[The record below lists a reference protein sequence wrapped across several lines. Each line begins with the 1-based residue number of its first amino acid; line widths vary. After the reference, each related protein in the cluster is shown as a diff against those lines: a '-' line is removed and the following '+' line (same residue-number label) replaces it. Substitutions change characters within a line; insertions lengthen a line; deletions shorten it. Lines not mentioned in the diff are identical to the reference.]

1 MTTAPAAT
9 IPTID
14 VSALATGLSYDTPE
28 ARAVGELIDNVCQN
42 IGFLLVKNHGVSA
55 RTKANF
61 LAKMKEFFDEPLEK
75 KNSIAIGKSAHH
87 RGYVGIGMEDLEGA
101 LANQELDKTYGAG
114 DVKESIDS
122 GTEDGP
128 DHPEVKAG
136 TPLHGPNQL
145 PDWIP
150 GFREAWQQ
158 YFDEC
163 YETVRRVQRGLAI
176 ALRLDPNFFENQPG
190 YPLLN
195 LRMLHYPP
203 ESRVNTEDGRIGCG
217 AHTDYG
223 TITVLADDGV
233 GGLQVKP
240 REGDWIDI
248 SIPDDC
254 LVVNL
259 ADLLAIWTNDRY
271 VSNPHRVMNPANMH
285 RYSIPLFVT
294 PPYNLTISAI
304 ESCIAPGEKPK
315 YEPMV
320 SGRYLQ
326 SRFDGTHTYRNELMD
341 GEGH

>member
-1 MTTAPAAT
+1 MSTAPAAP

-14 VSALATGLSYDTPE
+14 LSSLATGLSYDTPE
-28 ARAVGELIDNVCQN
+28 AQAVGALIDSVCQN
-42 IGFLLVKNHGVSA
+42 IGFLLVTNHGVSA

-87 RGYVGIGMEDLEGA
+87 RGYVGMGMEDLEGA
-101 LANQELDKTYGAG
+101 LANQELGKTYGAG

-176 ALRLDPNFFENQPG
+176 ALKLDPNFFEDQPG
-190 YPLLN
+190 FPLLN

-217 AHTDYG
+217 AQTDYG

-248 SIPDDC
+248 SIPGDC

-271 VSNPHRVMNPANMH
+271 VSNPHRVMNPVNTH

-304 ESCIAPGEKPK
+304 ESCLAPGEKPK

-320 SGRYLQ
+320 SGKYLQ

-341 GEGH
+341 GEEA

>member
-1 MTTAPAAT
+1 MSGTKTS

-14 VSALATGLSYDTPE
+14 LSSLATGKSYDTPE
-28 ARAVGELIDNVCQN
+28 AHAVAALIDETCQN
-42 IGFLLVKNHGVSA
+42 IGFLLVTNHGV
-55 RTKANF
+55 REETKAAL
-61 LAKMKEFFDEPLEK
+61 LAKMKEFFAEPAEK
-75 KNSIAIGKSAHH
+75 KNQIAIGKSPHH
-87 RGYVGIGMEDLEGA
+87 RGYVGIGMENLEGA
-101 LANQELDKTYGAG
+101 LANTELDKTYGAG

-128 DHPEVKAG
+128 DHPEVIAG

-150 GFREAWQQ
+150 GFREAWQN

-163 YETVRRVQRGLAI
+163 YEAVLRIQRGLAM
-176 ALRLDPNFFENQPG
+176 ALGQDPGFFENQPG

-223 TITVLADDGV
+223 SITVLADDGV

-248 SIPDDC
+248 NIPAGH

-271 VSNPHRVMNPANMH
+271 VSNPHRVMNPPNMD

-294 PPYNLTISAI
+294 PPYNLTIEAI
-304 ESCIAPGEKPK
+304 PTCVPAGEKPK

-320 SGRYLQ
+320 SGPYLQ

-341 GEGH
+341 GE

>member
-1 MTTAPAAT
+1 MSSAPVT
-9 IPTID
+9 SIPTID
-14 VSALATGLSYDTPE
+14 VSSLATGLSYDTPE
-28 ARAVGELIDNVCQN
+28 AKAVGKLIDDTCRN
-42 IGFLLVKNHGVSA
+42 IGFLLVKGHGV
-55 RTKANF
+55 RPETKANF
-61 LAKMKEFFDEPLEK
+61 LAKMKQFFDEPAEK
-75 KNSIAIGKSAHH
+75 KNQIAIGKSAHH
-87 RGYVGIGMEDLEGA
+87 RGYVAMGMENLEGA
-101 LANQELDKTYGAG
+101 LANTELGKTYGAG

-128 DHPEVKAG
+128 DHPEVRAG

-163 YETVRRVQRGLAI
+163 YESVLRIQRGLGI
-176 ALRLDPNFFENQPG
+176 ALGVGASFFEDQPG

-248 SIPDDC
+248 NIPDDH

-271 VSNPHRVMNPANMH
+271 VSNPHRVMNPPNTH

-294 PPYNLTISAI
+294 PPYNLKVEAI
-304 ESCIAPGEKPK
+304 PTCLEPGEKPK
-315 YEPMV
+315 YPPMI
-320 SGRYLQ
+320 SGEYLQ
-326 SRFDGTHTYRNELMD
+326 SRFNGTHTYRNELME
-341 GEGH
+341 GEG